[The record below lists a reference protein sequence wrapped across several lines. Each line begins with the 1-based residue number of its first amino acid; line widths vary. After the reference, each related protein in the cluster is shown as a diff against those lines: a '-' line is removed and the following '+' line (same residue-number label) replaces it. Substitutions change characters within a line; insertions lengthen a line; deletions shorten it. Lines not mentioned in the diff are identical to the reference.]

1 MLEHLR
7 EIRLSKGYTCSQMA
21 KVLGI
26 TKATYSKKERGKII
40 ITLTEARK
48 IALLFGGNIEDIF
61 FDKSVSLIDT
71 QE

>member
-1 MLEHLR
+1 MLERLR
-7 EIRLSKGYTCSQMA
+7 EIRLSKGYTCAQIA

-40 ITLTEARK
+40 ITLPEARK
-48 IALLFGGNIEDIF
+48 IALLFGSTIEDIF

-71 QE
+71 